1 MEETLKT
8 LKLLFPQ
15 SNDKS
20 RKWLESLIHSRSDA
34 STIDRQLL
42 KCGQLREQQR
52 EIDEFYF
59 WYDRLVI
66 LKRVFD
72 QSQRKGL
79 KQWWTDRRNAMQWW
93 TFWVALLV
101 LFLTIFFGLVQSIEG
116 ALQVYKA
123 YHPTGS

>member
-93 TFWVALLV
+93 TFWVALLI